1 MDFFELVTT
10 VFEVA
15 GVGAMVVGFIIAIVL
30 SAQLLWRTRDGERA
44 FRMLRETIG
53 SVILLGLEILVA
65 ADLVKTVTSTPSLTD
80 AAVLAIIVVIRTLL
94 SFSLQIEIEGTL
106 PWRRLATT
114 GPQQFGRAVKR
125 GGERTQRLAEEQ
137 DAAPP
142 STPASGT
149 QFPTQQAP
157 AQQADGT
164 YAGQTPQPAA
174 GANAGPAIAPPIPDD
189 EAGFPELRSRS

>member
-15 GVGAMVVGFIIAIVL
+15 GVGAMVVGFVVAIVL

-114 GPQQFGRAVKR
+114 GPQQFARAVKR

-137 DAAPP
+137 DATPP

-149 QFPTQQAP
+149 HAPTQQAA
-157 AQQADGT
+157 AQQAYGT
-164 YAGQTPQPAA
+164 SAGRPTQPAT
-174 GANAGPAIAPPIPDD
+174 GAPAGPAIAPPIPDD
-189 EAGFPELRSRS
+189 EVGFPELRSRS

>member
-1 MDFFELVTT
+1 MDFFELVTI

-15 GVGAMVVGFIIAIVL
+15 GVGAMVVGFVIAVAL
-30 SAQLLWRTRDGERA
+30 SARLWLRTRDGGRA

-114 GPQQFGRAVKR
+114 GPQAFGQAVAR
-125 GGERTQRLAEEQ
+125 GGERPRRPTEEQ
-137 DAAPP
+137 PVTAPDADKATA
-142 STPASGT
+142 TPDDDGR
-149 QFPTQQAP
+149 FPT
-157 AQQADGT
+157 
-164 YAGQTPQPAA
+164 
-174 GANAGPAIAPPIPDD
+174 
-189 EAGFPELRSRS
+189 LRSRG

>member
-1 MDFFELVTT
+1 MDFFELVTI

-15 GVGAMVVGFIIAIVL
+15 GVGAMVVGFVVAIVL
-30 SAQLLWRTRDGERA
+30 SAQLWWRTRDGERA

-80 AAVLAIIVVIRTLL
+80 ALVLAIIVIIRTLL

-114 GPQQFGRAVKR
+114 GPQQFARAVKR
-125 GGERTQRLAEEQ
+125 GGERTRRRAEEQ
-137 DAAPP
+137 ADQSRATEPSAPV
-142 STPASGT
+142 TPAV
-149 QFPTQQAP
+149 
-157 AQQADGT
+157 
-164 YAGQTPQPAA
+164 
-174 GANAGPAIAPPIPDD
+174 PDD
-189 EAGFPELRSRS
+189 EVGFPELRARD

>member
-1 MDFFELVTT
+1 MDFFELVTI

-15 GVGAMVVGFIIAIVL
+15 GVGAMVVGFVIAVTL
-30 SAQLLWRTRDGERA
+30 SARLWWSTRDGARA

-80 AAVLAIIVVIRTLL
+80 ALVLAIIVVIRTLL

-114 GPQQFGRAVKR
+114 GPQLFDRAVKR
-125 GGERTQRLAEEQ
+125 GGERTRRRAEQQ
-137 DAAPP
+137 DASAKDLEP
-142 STPASGT
+142 SDATPA
-149 QFPTQQAP
+149 PTVA
-157 AQQADGT
+157 AQ
-164 YAGQTPQPAA
+164 
-174 GANAGPAIAPPIPDD
+174 PIPDD
-189 EAGFPELRSRS
+189 EDGFPELRSRS

>member
-15 GVGAMVVGFIIAIVL
+15 GVGAMVVGFVIAVVL
-30 SAQLLWRTRDGERA
+30 SARLWWSTRDGDRA

-80 AAVLAIIVVIRTLL
+80 ALVLAIIVVIRTLL

-114 GPQQFGRAVKR
+114 GPQHFSRAVKR
-125 GGERTQRLAEEQ
+125 GGERRRRLDDEQ
-137 DAAPP
+137 DADAP
-142 STPASGT
+142 TT
-149 QFPTQQAP
+149 QPQA
-157 AQQADGT
+157 A
-164 YAGQTPQPAA
+164 QPAA
-174 GANAGPAIAPPIPDD
+174 GAHASTIVTPEIPDD
-189 EAGFPELRSRS
+189 EIGFPELRSQP